1 MDTPVMW
8 LKQIVPDL
16 PFPEVDID
24 ENGNSTLE
32 YEGLDKAVD
41 EFADKITLSGSH
53 VERVTK
59 YFKKP
64 TGARL
69 SRVVVG
75 QVMEVEKHPDA
86 DRLVVCQVNV
96 GHTVEAGQDENGIV
110 QIVTGAPNI
119 IKLCPY
125 KYAGEARKYFTPTVL
140 DGGTAVFNVHTGED
154 LSPKEGKIKKGK
166 LRGVPSAGM
175 MSAIEEIGAN
185 PDLYPGD
192 KDGVYIFTDD
202 EIALMDLKP
211 GDDATIKL
219 GLNDANI
226 EYEITSNRVDCFSV
240 LGMAREAAATY
251 GVPFD
256 PEGDFDLDKMK
267 AKVEAAEVH
276 DEKSSDKIA
285 VEIQAPDLCKRY
297 IGRVVRNV
305 KIGPSPLWLQ
315 KRLRNRDINSI
326 NNIVDITNYVMEELG
341 QPMHA
346 FDLSTLEGSKIVV
359 RRAEDGEKFTTLHDE
374 ELTLD
379 NETLMICDATKP
391 VALAG
396 IKGGK
401 NSMIPLETKE
411 LPYILF
417 ESACFEGNNI
427 RKSERRHGVSTESS
441 AKFNKGLDPNLAEL
455 AITRAVQLIQ
465 ELGCGEVL
473 EGEVDVYPSPVEPW
487 QLPFEP
493 EKMNAL
499 LGLNISVEDQLDTF
513 SRFGLTYDEST
524 NMLTVPTYRQDLHC
538 MADLAE
544 EIARIYG
551 YDNIPSTVPTTN
563 GGIGGIS
570 YNETINRIT
579 RGIVEENGFSQGM
592 TYSFES
598 EKVFDKLLIPEE
610 NALRKTIQIIN
621 PLGEDFKVMRTQLLN
636 GLLTSLGTNSSRR
649 NKNVRL
655 YELGTV
661 YLPHET
667 WPAKPTEEGKQSDL
681 PLDEVQR
688 LAMGMYGEGD
698 FFVMKGVVEEL
709 LDKLNMSGAGVGS
722 AKNAVEFISTS
733 EYDHSEYPFLH
744 TLRQAKIVKK
754 KDHAVEV
761 GYIGQLHPMVAE
773 NYGIKGDAYVAVL
786 NMDKIVEMANFDIK
800 FVELAKYPA
809 SSRDLALVC
818 DRNVYVGDIEKI
830 IRKNAG
836 DYLEKLELFDVFED
850 STGEKLAAD
859 KKSVAYSLTFRATD
873 RNLTSDE
880 VTASVDAIL
889 AALKEQNIELR
900 A

>member
-24 ENGNSTLE
+24 ENGNTTLE

-41 EFADKITLSGSH
+41 EFADRITLSGSH

-96 GHTVEAGQDENGIV
+96 GHTVEAGQDENGII

-125 KYAGEARKYFTPTVL
+125 TYSEGDAKVLTPTVL
-140 DGGTAVFNVHTGED
+140 DGGTAVYNVHTGED
-154 LSPKEGKIKKGK
+154 LTPKEGKIKKGK
-166 LRGVPSAGM
+166 LRGVPSSGM
-175 MSAIEEIGAN
+175 MCGIEEVGAN
-185 PDLYPGD
+185 GDLYPGD
-192 KDGVYIFTDD
+192 KDGVYLFTED
-202 EIALMDLKP
+202 EIKLMDLKP

-251 GVPFD
+251 NVPFD
-256 PEGDFDLDKMK
+256 PEGEFNLDTMK
-267 AKVEAAEVH
+267 AKVAEKEVH
-276 DEKSSDKIA
+276 DEKTSDKIA
-285 VEIQAPDLCKRY
+285 VEIKDPDLCKRY

-315 KRLRNRDINSI
+315 KRLRSRDINSI

-346 FDLSTLEGSKIVV
+346 FDLSTLEGGKIVV

-379 NETLMICDATKP
+379 TDTLMICDAVKP

-417 ESACFEGNNI
+417 EAACFEGNNI
-427 RKSERRHGVSTESS
+427 RKSERRHGVSTDSS

-473 EGEVDVYPSPVEPW
+473 EGEVDVYPAPVEAW
-487 QLPFEP
+487 KLPFEP
-493 EKMNAL
+493 DKMNAL
-499 LGLNISVEDQLDTF
+499 LGLNISVEEQLDIF
-513 SRFGLTYDEST
+513 GRLGLTYDEASKE
-524 NMLTVPTYRQDLHC
+524 LTVPTYRQDLNC

-544 EIARIYG
+544 EIARIHG
-551 YDNIPSTVPTTN
+551 YDQIPSTVPTTN

-570 YNETINRIT
+570 YDETINRIA

-598 EKVFDKLLIPEE
+598 AKVFDKLLIPEGSKFRHTVE
-610 NALRKTIQIIN
+610 IIN

-667 WPAKPTEEGKQSDL
+667 WPAKPTEEGKENDL

-688 LAMGMYGEGD
+688 LALGMYGEGD

-709 LDKLNMSGAGVGS
+709 LDKLNMSGSRAS
-722 AKNAVEFISTS
+722 AKNAVEFISTA
-733 EYDHSEYPFLH
+733 EYAHTDYPFLH
-744 TLRQAKIVKK
+744 TLRQARIVKK
-754 KDHAVEV
+754 KDHSVEV
-761 GYIGQLHPMVAE
+761 GYIGQLHPIVAE
-773 NYGIKGDAYVAVL
+773 NYGIKGDVYIAVL
-786 NMDKIVEMANFDIK
+786 NMDMVVELADFDIK
-800 FVELAKYPA
+800 FTELAKYPA
-809 SSRDLALVC
+809 SGRDLALVC
-818 DRNVYVGDIEKI
+818 DRNVYVGDIEKT
-830 IRKNAG
+830 IRANAG
-836 DYLEKLELFDVFED
+836 EYLEKLELFDVFED
-850 STGEKLAAD
+850 ATGEKLDAT
-859 KKSVAYSLTFRATD
+859 KKSVAYSLTFRALD
-873 RNLTSDE
+873 HSLSGDE
-880 VTASVDAIL
+880 VNSAVDAVL
-889 AALKEQNIELR
+889 EALKSQNIQLR

>member
-1 MDTPVMW
+1 MDTPIMW
-8 LKQIVPDL
+8 LKNIVPDL
-16 PFPEVDID
+16 PFPEYDTDESGKDI
-24 ENGNSTLE
+24 LE

-41 EFADKITLSGSH
+41 EFADRITLSGSH
-53 VERVTK
+53 VERVNK

-75 QVMEVEKHPDA
+75 QVMEVAKHPDA

-125 KYAGEARKYFTPTVL
+125 KYGEEGNEKAADGSEKIYMTPTVL
-140 DGGTAVFNVHTGED
+140 DGGTAVYNVHTGED

-166 LRGVPSAGM
+166 LRGVPSSGM
-175 MSAIEEIGAN
+175 MAAIEEIGADPN
-185 PDLYPGD
+185 LYPGD
-192 KDGVYIFTDD
+192 KDGVYIFTDE
-202 EIALMDLKP
+202 EISLMDLKP
-211 GDDATIKL
+211 GDDATVKM
-219 GLNDANI
+219 GLADANI

-251 GVPFD
+251 GVTFD
-256 PEGDFDLDKMK
+256 PEGKYNLETMK
-267 AKVEAAEVH
+267 ASVQASEVK

-285 VEIQAPDLCKRY
+285 VEIEAPELCKRY
-297 IGRVVRNV
+297 IGWVVRNV

-315 KRLRNRDINSI
+315 NRLRSRGINAI

-346 FDLSTLEGSKIVV
+346 FDLSTLEGGKIVV
-359 RRAEDGEKFTTLHDE
+359 RRAAEGEKFTTLHDE

-379 NETLMICDATKP
+379 TDTLMICDSVKP

-427 RKSERRHGVSTESS
+427 RKSERRHGISTESS

-465 ELGCGEVL
+465 ELDCGEVL
-473 EGEVDVYPSPVEPW
+473 EGMVDVYPAPVEPW
-487 QLPFEP
+487 TLPFEP
-493 EKMNAL
+493 DKMNSL
-499 LGLNISVEDQLDTF
+499 LGLNIDTDEQLEIF
-513 SRFGLTYDEST
+513 GRLGLTYDKAS
-524 NMLTVPTYRQDLHC
+524 NLLTVPTYRQDLHC

-544 EIARIYG
+544 EIARIHG
-551 YDNIPSTVPTTN
+551 YDKIPSTVPTTN

-570 YNETINRIT
+570 YAELINRIA
-579 RGIVEENGFSQGM
+579 RAVVEENGFSQGM

-598 EKVFDKLLIPEE
+598 RKVFDKLLIPEDSPVR
-610 NALRKTIQIIN
+610 NAIEIIN
-621 PLGEDFKVMRTQLLN
+621 PLGEDFKCMRTTLLN
-636 GLLTSLGTNSSRR
+636 GLLTSLGTNSGRR

-661 YLPHET
+661 YLPDET
-667 WPAKPTEEGKQSDL
+667 WPVKPTEPGRENDL
-681 PLDEVQR
+681 PLTEAAR
-688 LAMGMYGEGD
+688 LAIGMYGEGD
-698 FFVMKGVVEEL
+698 FFTMKGVLEEL
-709 LDKLNMSGAGVGS
+709 LEKLKISDKVQ
-722 AKNAVEFISTS
+722 FIATEDYSH
-733 EYDHSEYPFLH
+733 EDYPYLH
-744 TLRQAKIVKK
+744 TLRQAKIVTG
-754 KDHAVEV
+754 KDKEEV
-761 GYIGQLHPMVAE
+761 GYLGQLHPVVAE
-773 NYGIKGDAYVAVL
+773 NYGIKGDTYIAVI
-786 NMDKIVEMANFDIK
+786 NMDKAAEMADFDIK
-800 FVELAKYPA
+800 YVEIAKYPA
-809 SSRDLALVC
+809 STRDLALVC
-818 DRNVYVGDIEKI
+818 DKNIYVGDIEKV
-830 IRKNAG
+830 IRASAG
-836 DYLEKLELFDVFED
+836 DNLEKCELFDVYE
-850 STGEKLAAD
+850 GENIAEG
-859 KKSVAYSLTFRATD
+859 KKSVAYALSFRAAD
-873 RNLTSDE
+873 RNLTGEE
-880 VTASVDAIL
+880 VSAAVDSVL
-889 AALKEQNIELR
+889 AALKEKGIEIR